1 VAGQTI
7 NVQMEIINGNLDIP
21 QNIGIPP
28 IVSVLMTAFN
38 RQHYI
43 ANAIQSVLNSTFTD
57 FELIIVD
64 DASTDNTLAVARE
77 YEARDNRIKIYK
89 NDVNLG
95 QFGNRNMAASYANG
109 KYLKYVDSDD
119 FIYPYSLKMM
129 VDALEA
135 FPEAGLAFCLTY
147 GPCKKP
153 LPYLISSEE
162 ALQQHFFE
170 GGLLFCGPSGLL
182 FKREVFKSVGMFE
195 DYGMPSDNHLTLKI
209 ASRFSVVAINR
220 DLFWW
225 RLHPQ
230 QEFSLNIGNDIN
242 IFNNYAY
249 TKDIVSKHLLFSDQI
264 KNLIMTNQKK
274 IFFSNIFR
282 LVFKEGKPGTAFTLL
297 SLFVKQKSLNE
308 FCIVYFVPVHISGV
322 ISLLYYDV

>member
-1 VAGQTI
+1 MSEPLI
-7 NVQMEIINGNLDIP
+7 
-21 QNIGIPP
+21 
-28 IVSVLMTAFN
+28 SVLITSYN
-38 RQHYI
+38 RQAFI
-43 ANAIQSVLNSTFTD
+43 AEAIESVLISTFSN

-64 DASTDNTLAVARE
+64 DNSNDDTFTIAEKYATNDK
-77 YEARDNRIKIYK
+77 RIRLFK
-89 NDVNLG
+89 NQKNLG
-95 QFGNRNMAASYANG
+95 QFGNRNKAASYATG

-119 FIYPYSLKMM
+119 IIYPYSLKMM
-129 VDALEA
+129 VDALEG
-135 FPEAGLAFCLTY
+135 FPEAGLAFCLTC

-209 ASRFSVVAINR
+209 ASRFSVVAVNR

-230 QEFSLNIGNDIN
+230 QAFSLNIGNDSN

-249 TKDIVSKHLLFSDQI
+249 TKDIVSKYLPFSDQI
-264 KNLIMTNQKK
+264 NNLIMTNQKK

-282 LVFKEGKPGTAFTLL
+282 LVFKEGKLGTAFTLL
-297 SLFVKQKSLNE
+297 SLFAKQKSLK
-308 FCIVYFVPVHISGV
+308 
-322 ISLLYYDV
+322 

>member
-1 VAGQTI
+1 
-7 NVQMEIINGNLDIP
+7 MSEPL
-21 QNIGIPP
+21 
-28 IVSVLMTAFN
+28 VSVLITSYN
-38 RQHYI
+38 RQAFI
-43 ANAIQSVLNSTFTD
+43 AEAIESVLISTFSN

-64 DASTDNTLAVARE
+64 DNSNDDTFTIAEKYATNDK
-77 YEARDNRIKIYK
+77 RIRLFK
-89 NDVNLG
+89 NQKNLG
-95 QFGNRNMAASYANG
+95 QFGNRNKAASYATG

-119 FIYPYSLKMM
+119 IIYPYSLKMM
-129 VDALEA
+129 VDALEG
-135 FPEAGLAFCLTY
+135 FPEAGLAFCLTC

-230 QEFSLNIGNDIN
+230 QAFSLKIGNDSN

-249 TKDIVSKHLLFSDQI
+249 TKDIVSKYLPFSDQI
-264 KNLIMTNQKK
+264 NNLIMTNQKK

-282 LVFKEGKPGTAFTLL
+282 LVFKEGKLGTAFTLL
-297 SLFVKQKSLNE
+297 SLFAKQKSLK
-308 FCIVYFVPVHISGV
+308 
-322 ISLLYYDV
+322 

>member
-1 VAGQTI
+1 MSEPLI
-7 NVQMEIINGNLDIP
+7 
-21 QNIGIPP
+21 
-28 IVSVLMTAFN
+28 SVLITSYN
-38 RQHYI
+38 RQDFI
-43 ANAIQSVLNSTFTD
+43 AEAIESVLISTFSN

-64 DASTDNTLAVARE
+64 DNSNDDTFTIAEKYATNDK
-77 YEARDNRIKIYK
+77 RIRLFK
-89 NDVNLG
+89 NQKNLG
-95 QFGNRNMAASYANG
+95 QFGNRNKAASYATG

-119 FIYPYSLKMM
+119 IIYPYSLKMM
-129 VDALEA
+129 VDALEG
-135 FPEAGLAFCLTY
+135 FPEAGLAFCLTC

-230 QEFSLNIGNDIN
+230 QAFSLNIGNDSN

-249 TKDIVSKHLLFSDQI
+249 TKDIVSKYLPFSDQI
-264 KNLIMTNQKK
+264 NNLIMTNQKK

-282 LVFKEGKPGTAFTLL
+282 LVFKEGKLGTAFTLL
-297 SLFVKQKSLNE
+297 SLFAKQKSLK
-308 FCIVYFVPVHISGV
+308 
-322 ISLLYYDV
+322 

>member
-1 VAGQTI
+1 MSEPLI
-7 NVQMEIINGNLDIP
+7 
-21 QNIGIPP
+21 
-28 IVSVLMTAFN
+28 SVLITSYN
-38 RQHYI
+38 RQAFI
-43 ANAIQSVLNSTFTD
+43 AEAIESVLISTFSN

-64 DASTDNTLAVARE
+64 DNSNDDTFTIAEKYATNDK
-77 YEARDNRIKIYK
+77 RIRLFK
-89 NDVNLG
+89 NQKNLG
-95 QFGNRNMAASYANG
+95 QFGNRNKAASYATG

-119 FIYPYSLKMM
+119 IIYPYSLKMM
-129 VDALEA
+129 VDALES
-135 FPEAGLAFCLTY
+135 FPEAGLAFCLTC

-230 QEFSLNIGNDIN
+230 QAFSLKIGNDSN

-249 TKDIVSKHLLFSDQI
+249 TKDIVSKYLPFSDQI
-264 KNLIMTNQKK
+264 NNLIMTNQKK

-282 LVFKEGKPGTAFTLL
+282 LVFKEGKLGTAFTLL
-297 SLFVKQKSLNE
+297 SLFAKQKSLK
-308 FCIVYFVPVHISGV
+308 
-322 ISLLYYDV
+322 